1 MVQREKQTDKSL
13 GNSGHRKS
21 DRLYNIG
28 LVTYYNIRCKKV
40 ISLTEHESTTN
51 YALYWAKSES
61 PTSI

>member
-1 MVQREKQTDKSL
+1 MMVQREKQTDKSL

-51 YALYWAKSES
+51 YALY
-61 PTSI
+61 